1 MANDDRTS
9 LPDGVEW
16 VELKVT
22 LGGTQVDLG
31 LRAFDLDPEGAAAER
46 REIYF
51 CERVGPPSDPMV
63 LPLLARGI
71 ILRIRKNQ
79 DSPDDST
86 LKLRGQEG
94 SVDPTL
100 WRGRTRAFGDD
111 AKIEG
116 DWAAD
121 RRLVSASLDS
131 KVEGGRIDE
140 VVADRPHQVRRLL
153 SKAQEG
159 LAADLLLG
167 LDGLELLDPIQARRW
182 KGPGRSMPRSRPSC
196 GSSPMAAVPGTVHT
210 RRRQGEPSCGQAA
223 VRGVAAGPRSHHRR
237 RTGHE
242 DQQGAGAPREGGRR
256 PKGGE
261 EGDRRARHHLAK
273 VRAPSPRFTTTP
285 SFPPLDGRCCAPIT
299 P

>member
-51 CERVGPPSDPMV
+51 CERVGPPGDPMV

-71 ILRIRKNQ
+71 ILRIRKIQ

-153 SKAQEG
+153 SRAQEG

-167 LDGLELLDPIQARRW
+167 LDGLELLGPIQARKW
-182 KGPGRSMPRSRPSC
+182 K
-196 GSSPMAAVPGTVHT
+196 
-210 RRRQGEPSCGQAA
+210 
-223 VRGVAAGPRSHHRR
+223 
-237 RTGHE
+237 
-242 DQQGAGAPREGGRR
+242 GAGALDADVAAELWELDDGLRFLELSIRVDAEANPVAAKQRFEESLRDRGLTIDANQDTKTSKVLERLVKAAADQRR
-256 PKGGE
+256 
-261 EGDRRARHHLAK
+261 
-273 VRAPSPRFTTTP
+273 
-285 SFPPLDGRCCAPIT
+285 
-299 P
+299 